1 MVLLLDQTVKT
12 FTCAARFG
20 PLEAPRSAN
29 KGTYDETILSPT
41 PSDRSVDGDVEN
53 NHKWIDSAFCIE

>member
-1 MVLLLDQTVKT
+1 MVLILDQTVKP

-29 KGTYDETILSPT
+29 EGMYEETIPLTNPIS
-41 PSDRSVDGDVEN
+41 
-53 NHKWIDSAFCIE
+53 